1 MRWTRRHLVAAAAV
15 LGLAVVVAQ
24 PASAQPYPSK
34 PIRLVVPFP
43 AGGGTDFFARTVG
56 VKMSETLGQPI
67 VVDNRPGGSTIIGA
81 ENVKGSPPDGYTV
94 LLGDLGTYA
103 LNPSLFRKLPYDPAN
118 DLAPVTLTGRFVLT
132 IAVNPSVLNVSSVRE
147 LIDAA
152 KKEPGKVTYASPGTG
167 SPHHLA
173 MELFAREAG
182 IKVTHVPYKGAA
194 PAVQD
199 LIGGQV
205 AVMPLDI
212 AAGMPHIKSG
222 KIRVI
227 GTATPAPVAALAGVP
242 TIASAGLPGFEAWAW
257 QGFAVPKGTPP
268 DVIEKLREG
277 YIKAIADPAVHAK
290 LVEAGIEPLQSTP
303 QEMASYISAETAK
316 WAKVIKDAHIT
327 LD

>member
-1 MRWTRRHLVAAAAV
+1 MKNLLAAA
-15 LGLAVVVAQ
+15 LAAALLPSIAFAQ
-24 PASAQPYPSK
+24 AGYPNK
-34 PIRLVVPFP
+34 PVTFVVPFP

-56 VKMSETLGQPI
+56 AKMSETLGQPI
-67 VVDNRPGGSTIIGA
+67 VIDNRPGGSTIIGA
-81 ENVKGSPPDGYTV
+81 ENVKGSAPDGYTV

-103 LNPSLFRKLPYDPAN
+103 LNPSLFKKLPYDPAN
-118 DLAPVTLTGRFVLT
+118 DFAPVTLTGRFVLT
-132 IAVNPSVLNVSSVRE
+132 IAVNPSVSNVNSVKD

-152 KKEPGKVTYASPGTG
+152 KRDPRKIAYASPGTG

-173 MELFAREAG
+173 MELFAKDAG
-182 IKVTHVPYKGAA
+182 VKLTHVPYKGAA
-194 PAVQD
+194 PALQD

-205 AVMPLDI
+205 AVMPVDI

-222 KIRVI
+222 KIKVI
-227 GTATPAPVAALAGVP
+227 GTATPAPVDALPGVP

-268 DVIEKLREG
+268 EVIAKLREG
-277 YIKAIADPAVHAK
+277 YVQAIADPAVRTK

-303 QEMASYISAETAK
+303 QEMASYVSAETSK
-316 WAKVIKDAHIT
+316 WSKVIKDASIT

>member
-1 MRWTRRHLVAAAAV
+1 MRSTRRLFIAAAA
-15 LGLAVVVAQ
+15 LCAAVVAG
-24 PASAQPYPSK
+24 PAAAQPYPSK
-34 PIRLVVPFP
+34 PVRLVVPFP

-56 VKMSETLGQPI
+56 AKMSETLGQPV

-81 ENVKGSPPDGYTV
+81 ENVKTSPPDGYTV

-103 LNPSLFRKLPYDPAN
+103 LNPSLFKALPYDPAN
-118 DLAPVTLTGRFVLT
+118 DFAPVTLTGRFVLT
-132 IAVNPSVLNVSSVRE
+132 IAVNPSVLNVSSVKE

-152 KKEPGKVTYASPGTG
+152 KKDPGKITYASPGLG

-173 MELFAREAG
+173 MELFAKEAG
-182 IKVTHVPYKGAA
+182 IKLTHVPYKGAA

-205 AVMPLDI
+205 AVMPIDI

-222 KIRVI
+222 KIKVI
-227 GTATPAPVAALAGVP
+227 ATATPAPIASLPGVP

-257 QGFAVPKGTPP
+257 QGFAVPKGTPA

-277 YIKAIADPAVHAK
+277 YVQAVNDPAVRAK

-303 QEMASYISAETAK
+303 QEMAKYMGSEAAK
-316 WAKVIKDAHIT
+316 WSKVVKDANIT

>member
-1 MRWTRRHLVAAAAV
+1 MRLTRRCMVAAAAA
-15 LGLAVVVAQ
+15 LCLSAVAL
-24 PASAQPYPSK
+24 PAAGQSYPSK

-56 VKMSETLGQPI
+56 AKMSETLGQPI

-81 ENVKGSPPDGYTV
+81 ENVKGSAPDGYTV

-103 LNPSLFRKLPYDPAN
+103 LNPSLFKKLPYDPAK
-118 DLAPVTLTGRFVLT
+118 DFAPVTLTGRFVLT
-132 IAVNPSVLNVSSVRE
+132 IAVNPSVLNVSSVKE

-152 KKEPGKVTYASPGTG
+152 KKEPGKINYASPGTG

-173 MELFAREAG
+173 MELFAKDAG
-182 IKVTHVPYKGAA
+182 IKLTHVPYKGAA
-194 PAVQD
+194 PAIQD
-199 LIGGQV
+199 LLGGQV

-212 AAGMPHIKSG
+212 AAGMQHIKSG
-222 KIRVI
+222 KIKVI
-227 GTATPAPVAALAGVP
+227 ATATPAPVAALPGVP

-268 DVIEKLREG
+268 EVIAKLREG
-277 YIKAIADPAVHAK
+277 YIQAIADPAVRAK

-303 QEMASYISAETAK
+303 QEMANYMSAETTK
-316 WAKVIKDAHIT
+316 WSKVIKDASIT

>member
-1 MRWTRRHLVAAAAV
+1 MRWTRSYLVAAAAV
-15 LGLAVVVAQ
+15 LGLAAIAQ
-24 PASAQPYPSK
+24 SASAQPYPSK

-56 VKMSETLGQPI
+56 AKMSETLGQPI

-81 ENVKGSPPDGYTV
+81 ENVKGSAPDGYTV

-103 LNPSLFRKLPYDPAN
+103 LNPSLFKKLPYDPAN
-118 DLAPVTLTGRFVLT
+118 DFAPVTLTGRFVLT
-132 IAVNPSVLNVSSVRE
+132 IAVNPTVLNVSSIKE

-152 KKEPGKVTYASPGTG
+152 KKEPGKITYASPGTG

-173 MELFAREAG
+173 MELFAKDAG
-182 IKVTHVPYKGAA
+182 IKLTHVPYKGAA
-194 PAVQD
+194 PALQD

-205 AVMPLDI
+205 GVMPVDI

-222 KIRVI
+222 KIKVI
-227 GTATPAPVAALAGVP
+227 GTATPAPVAALPGVP
-242 TIASAGLPGFEAWAW
+242 TIASAGMPGFEAWAW

-268 DVIEKLREG
+268 DVIAKLREG
-277 YIKAIADPAVHAK
+277 YIKAIADPAVNAK
-290 LVEAGIEPLQSTP
+290 LIEAGIEPLQSTP
-303 QEMASYISAETAK
+303 QEMASYMSAEKAK
-316 WAKVIKDAHIT
+316 WSQVIKDANIA

>member
-1 MRWTRRHLVAAAAV
+1 MRSTRRRLLAAVGALCVGGVVLPAAAQ
-15 LGLAVVVAQ
+15 G
-24 PASAQPYPSK
+24 YPSK

-56 VKMSETLGQPI
+56 ARMDETLGQAI
-67 VVDNRPGGSTIIGA
+67 VIDNRPGGSTIIGA
-81 ENVKGSPPDGYTV
+81 ENVKNSSPDGYTV

-118 DLAPVTLTGRFVLT
+118 DFAPVTLTGRFVLT
-132 IAVNPSVLNVSSVRE
+132 IAVNPSALNVSSIKE

-152 KKEPGKVTYASPGTG
+152 KKAPGTINYASPGTG

-173 MELFAREAG
+173 MELFAKEAG
-182 IKVTHVPYKGAA
+182 IKLTHVPYKGAA
-194 PAVQD
+194 PALQD

-205 AVMPLDI
+205 AVMPVDI

-222 KIRVI
+222 KIKVL
-227 GTATPAPVAALAGVP
+227 GTATPTPVAALPGVP
-242 TIASAGLPGFEAWAW
+242 AIASAGLPGFEAWAW
-257 QGFAVPKGTPP
+257 QGLAVPKGTPP
-268 DVIEKLREG
+268 DVIAKLRDG
-277 YIKAIADPAVHAK
+277 YIKAVNDPAVRAK

-303 QEMASYISAETAK
+303 QEMASYIGAETAK
-316 WAKVIKDAHIT
+316 WAKVIKEANIT

>member
-1 MRWTRRHLVAAAAV
+1 MRLTRRCMVAAAAA
-15 LGLAVVVAQ
+15 LCLSAVAL
-24 PASAQPYPSK
+24 PAAGQSYPSK

-56 VKMSETLGQPI
+56 AKMSETLGQPI

-81 ENVKGSPPDGYTV
+81 ENVKGSAPDGYTV

-103 LNPSLFRKLPYDPAN
+103 LNPSLFKKLPYDPAK
-118 DLAPVTLTGRFVLT
+118 DFAPVTLTGRFVLT
-132 IAVNPSVLNVSSVRE
+132 IAVNPSVLNVSSVKE

-152 KKEPGKVTYASPGTG
+152 KKEPGKINYASPGTG

-173 MELFAREAG
+173 MELFAKDAG
-182 IKVTHVPYKGAA
+182 IKLTHVPYKGAA
-194 PAVQD
+194 PAIQD
-199 LIGGQV
+199 LLGGQV

-212 AAGMPHIKSG
+212 AAGMQHIKSG
-222 KIRVI
+222 KIKVI
-227 GTATPAPVAALAGVP
+227 GTATPAPVAALPGVP

-268 DVIEKLREG
+268 EVIAKLREG
-277 YIKAIADPAVHAK
+277 YIQAIADPAVRAK

-303 QEMASYISAETAK
+303 QEMANYMSAETTK
-316 WAKVIKDAHIT
+316 WSKVIKDASIT

>member
-1 MRWTRRHLVAAAAV
+1 MRLTRLRLAAAAV
-15 LGLAVVVAQ
+15 LCLGIVAL
-24 PASAQPYPSK
+24 PAAGQSYPSK

-56 VKMSETLGQPI
+56 AKMSETLGQSI
-67 VVDNRPGGSTIIGA
+67 VIDNRPGGSTIIGA
-81 ENVKGSPPDGYTV
+81 ENVKGSAPDGYTV

-103 LNPSLFRKLPYDPAN
+103 LNPSLFKKLPYDPAN
-118 DLAPVTLTGRFVLT
+118 DFAPVTLTGRFVLT

-152 KKEPGKVTYASPGTG
+152 KKEPGKIAYASPGTG

-173 MELFAREAG
+173 MELFAKEAG
-182 IKVTHVPYKGAA
+182 IKLTHVPYKGAA

-199 LIGGQV
+199 LLGGQV
-205 AVMPLDI
+205 AVMPIDI

-222 KIRVI
+222 KIKVI
-227 GTATPAPVAALAGVP
+227 GTATPAAVAALPGVP
-242 TIASAGLPGFEAWAW
+242 TIASAGFPGFEAWAW

-268 DVIEKLREG
+268 EVIARLREG
-277 YIKAIADPAVHAK
+277 YIQAIADPAVRTK

-303 QEMASYISAETAK
+303 QEMASYVSAETAK
-316 WAKVIKDAHIT
+316 WSKVIKDANIA

>member
-1 MRWTRRHLVAAAAV
+1 MRLTPSCLAAAAV
-15 LGLAVVVAQ
+15 VLCLCAVPSPAAAQ
-24 PASAQPYPSK
+24 SYPSK

-56 VKMSETLGQPI
+56 AKMSETLGQPI
-67 VVDNRPGGSTIIGA
+67 VIDNRPGGSTIIGA
-81 ENVKGSPPDGYTV
+81 ENVKGSAPDGYTV

-103 LNPSLFRKLPYDPAN
+103 LNPSLFKKLPYDPAN
-118 DLAPVTLTGRFVLT
+118 DFAPVTLTGRFVLT
-132 IAVNPSVLNVSSVRE
+132 IAVNPSVSNVNSVKD

-152 KKEPGKVTYASPGTG
+152 KRDPRKIAYASPGTG

-173 MELFAREAG
+173 MELFAKDAG
-182 IKVTHVPYKGAA
+182 VKLTHVPYKGAA
-194 PAVQD
+194 PALQD

-205 AVMPLDI
+205 AVMPVDI

-222 KIRVI
+222 KIKVI
-227 GTATPAPVAALAGVP
+227 GTATPAPVDALPGVP

-268 DVIEKLREG
+268 EVIAKLREG
-277 YIKAIADPAVHAK
+277 YVQAIADPAVRTK

-303 QEMASYISAETAK
+303 QEMASYVSAETSK
-316 WAKVIKDAHIT
+316 WSKVIKDASIT

>member
-1 MRWTRRHLVAAAAV
+1 MRLTRRCMVAAAAA
-15 LGLAVVVAQ
+15 LCLSAVAL
-24 PASAQPYPSK
+24 PAAGQSYPSK

-56 VKMSETLGQPI
+56 AKMSETLGQPI
-67 VVDNRPGGSTIIGA
+67 VIDNRPGGSTIIGA
-81 ENVKGSPPDGYTV
+81 ENVKGSAPDGYTV

-103 LNPSLFRKLPYDPAN
+103 LNPSLFKKLPYDPAK
-118 DLAPVTLTGRFVLT
+118 DFAPVTLTGRFVLT
-132 IAVNPSVLNVSSVRE
+132 IAVNPSVLNVSSVKE

-152 KKEPGKVTYASPGTG
+152 KKEPGKINYASPGTG

-173 MELFAREAG
+173 MELFAKDAG
-182 IKVTHVPYKGAA
+182 IKLTHVPYKGAA
-194 PAVQD
+194 PAIQD
-199 LIGGQV
+199 LLGGQV

-212 AAGMPHIKSG
+212 AAGMQHIKSG
-222 KIRVI
+222 KIKVI
-227 GTATPAPVAALAGVP
+227 ATATPAPVAALPGVP

-268 DVIEKLREG
+268 EVIAKLREG
-277 YIKAIADPAVHAK
+277 YIQAIADPAVRAK

-303 QEMASYISAETAK
+303 QEMANYMSAETTK
-316 WAKVIKDAHIT
+316 WSKVIKDASIT